1 MRLIVDANVIFS
13 FFKRDS
19 FTRGFIFTHPELE
32 LFVPEYLFD
41 EIDEYRDIII
51 KKARIDDNVYDTTVR
66 ELRSMCNTVSLDD
79 YSMMMEKAKLL
90 SPDPDDIDY
99 FALALY
105 LNGPI
110 WSNDLHL
117 QIQKEILI
125 LTTEDIRK
133 LYPY

>member
-19 FTRGFIFTHPELE
+19 FTRGFIFTHPDLE
-32 LFVPEYLFD
+32 LFIPEFLFE
-41 EIDEYRDIII
+41 EIDEYRDIIM
-51 KKARIDDNVYDTTVR
+51 KKARIDDNVYEMTVR
-66 ELRSMCNTVSLDD
+66 ELRSMCNTVPLDD
-79 YSMMMEKAKLL
+79 YSKLMVKAKHL

-99 FALALY
+99 FALAIH
-105 LNGPI
+105 LNGSI
-110 WSNDLHL
+110 WSNDLNL
-117 QIQKEILI
+117 KKQKEILI